1 MRERRAT
8 VRVGCFLPA
17 EYRVAERS
25 LVSPGRIT
33 DLSLGGLRL
42 FTSRPLAGGER
53 VTVTFT
59 LPRDDNPVS
68 VHGLIRW
75 SGPASSGD
83 PGCPV
88 GVEFERLDETTR
100 FCVQAFVT
108 DQTKPTSLLKVG
120 WPLLVGIVSAG
131 ICVWIL
137 QLQRQKE
144 QLRQTLAERTS
155 VITQLEATHQQLAQ
169 ELDQTKAAASLT
181 ATEIGRLQYQRAQ
194 LETELGW
201 LNQNLGEL
209 KEAYLRVR
217 DERDALQNRVQVLE
231 QQQAAFEQR
240 LTSIPELRKAIR
252 QTAQAEAKQRR
263 EQRRRWLARLREADQ
278 HTLRHGNRGYVVRD
292 GHPTLVGSRLS
303 IRVLSPESP
312 SESSP

>member
-169 ELDQTKAAASLT
+169 ELDQTKAASSLT
-181 ATEIGRLQYQRAQ
+181 ATEIGRLQHQRSQ

-201 LNQNLGEL
+201 LSQNLGEL
-209 KEAYLRVR
+209 KQAYLRVR

-231 QQQAAFEQR
+231 QQQAALEQR

-252 QTAQAEAKQRR
+252 QAAQAQAKQRR
-263 EQRRRWLARLREADQ
+263 EQRSQWLARLRDADQ
-278 HTLRHGNRGYVVRD
+278 QALQHGNRGYVVRD
-292 GHPTLVGSRLS
+292 GHPTLAGSRLS
-303 IRVLSPESP
+303 IRVLPPESP
-312 SESSP
+312 AESSP